1 MLFTLDFSSSLEK
14 EFNLV
19 NATLMNLDCDD
30 KSPGRPIAPIPLL
43 YKLRSNSLLNLFSG
57 DLGDKYI

>member
-1 MLFTLDFSSSLEK
+1 
-14 EFNLV
+14 
-19 NATLMNLDCDD
+19 MNLDCDD